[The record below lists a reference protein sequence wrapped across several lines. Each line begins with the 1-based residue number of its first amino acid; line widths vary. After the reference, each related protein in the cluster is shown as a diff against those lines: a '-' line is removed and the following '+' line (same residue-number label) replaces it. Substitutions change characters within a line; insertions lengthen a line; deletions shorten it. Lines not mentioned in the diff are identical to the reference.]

1 MEKGVRYVK
10 HIAFGN
16 SYSSICIALCDMS
29 PWNSPMFREIQGKE
43 MGPYRL
49 FFKKHT

>member
-16 SYSSICIALCDMS
+16 SYSSICTALRDLS
-29 PWNSPMFREIQGKE
+29 SWNSPMFREIQGKE
-43 MGPYRL
+43 MGAYRL
-49 FFKKHT
+49 VFKKHT